1 MSDKPIRLDKW
12 LWFARVVKSRTLA
25 QKIIRSGKIRVN
37 REKIVNQAKLIIIE
51 DVLTITL
58 ERRIL
63 VLKVL
68 EYGNRR
74 GPYVEARKLYQDMT
88 PVISRDTECDKENL
102 RTAEKTPRPDKSN
115 RRKLLALKNRQYFR

>member
-1 MSDKPIRLDKW
+1 MSDKSIRLDKW

-37 REKIVNQAKLIIIE
+37 REKIVNPAKLIIIE

-74 GPYVEARKLYQDMT
+74 GPYVEAKKMYQDMT
-88 PVISRDTECDKENL
+88 PVISRNAECDKENL
-102 RTAEKTPRPDKSN
+102 RTAVKTPRPDKSN